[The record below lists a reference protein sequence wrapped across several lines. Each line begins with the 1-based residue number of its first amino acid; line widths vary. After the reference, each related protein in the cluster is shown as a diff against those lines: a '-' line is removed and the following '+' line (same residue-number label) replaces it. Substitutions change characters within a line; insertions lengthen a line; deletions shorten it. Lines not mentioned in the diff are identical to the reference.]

1 MVISLQLF
9 SSRYVSELYEAEGQ
23 IETRQSL
30 DRLWQAHDC
39 RLLKRA
45 DHWALLLTSSYDD
58 WAFVVEV
65 REDDPKREVSWSQG
79 LWNWTSLLHTKRSWI
94 QVETTSVSQSC
105 CWPYRLYPDPFS
117 FFAVVPCLFL
127 GFVFSCLH
135 PHNSLLVLHWSVQS
149 VNPNATAVML
159 LVQVKWNISE
169 YNWPCFK
176 TLLAS
181 RRDWRW
187 LNERCDVL
195 NVWHHFIRTK
205 YNAYAYIYVHIQRHI
220 YIRTIIY
227 IYNDFYI

>member
-1 MVISLQLF
+1 VGCQGHPNCGCRWCRLLSMVISLQLF

-94 QVETTSVSQSC
+94 QVETTSVSPVVGHIDSIPILSHSLRSYLVYFWGLFFLVCIPTIPCWC
-105 CWPYRLYPDPFS
+105 CTGAFS
-117 FFAVVPCLFL
+117 
-127 GFVFSCLH
+127 
-135 PHNSLLVLHWSVQS
+135 Q
-149 VNPNATAVML
+149 
-159 LVQVKWNISE
+159 
-169 YNWPCFK
+169 
-176 TLLAS
+176 
-181 RRDWRW
+181 
-187 LNERCDVL
+187 
-195 NVWHHFIRTK
+195 
-205 YNAYAYIYVHIQRHI
+205 
-220 YIRTIIY
+220 
-227 IYNDFYI
+227 